1 MNMKKLIQAV
11 LILACPIL
19 LFQGCG
25 NRTVKKEI
33 PMNEPVKPVTTS
45 LMRENW
51 GKVDNKDVFLYTLK
65 NKNGIVVKITN
76 YGGIITSI
84 LVPDLKGNM
93 GDIVLG
99 YDSLKGY
106 LAVTPYFGAIVG
118 RYANRIAKG
127 TFVLD
132 HKVYRLAINNGNN
145 SLHGGLK
152 GFDKVVWDVQEI
164 DDSTGTGLILTYKSR
179 DGEEGYP
186 GNLDVTVT
194 YLLNSTDELRMTI
207 EALTDKPTPVNLC
220 NHTYFN
226 LGEAN
231 TDILGHLLLINA
243 DRYTVVND
251 ELIPTGELRR
261 VVGTPMD
268 FRKMRRIGELINMV
282 KGGYDHNYV
291 LIKKDKELKLAATV
305 DDPVSGREVNVFTTQ
320 PGVQFYTGNFL
331 DGTIKGKSGKVY
343 KQHYGLC
350 LETQHFPDSPNQPS
364 FPNTIL
370 RPGEKFNEITVYK
383 FKKMP
388 RTKSTISHF

>member
-1 MNMKKLIQAV
+1 
-11 LILACPIL
+11 
-19 LFQGCG
+19 
-25 NRTVKKEI
+25 
-33 PMNEPVKPVTTS
+33 MNEPAKPVKTT

-51 GKVDNKDVFLYTLK
+51 GKVDNKDVFLYTLN

-84 LVPDLKGNM
+84 LTPDLKGNM

-106 LAVTPYFGAIVG
+106 LTVTPYFGAIVG

-132 HKVYRLAINNGNN
+132 NRVYKLAINNGNN
-145 SLHGGLK
+145 SLHGGIK

-164 DDSTGTGLILTYKSR
+164 DDSTGTGLILTYKSK

-186 GNLDVTVT
+186 GNLTVTVT
-194 YLLNSTDELRMTI
+194 YLLDNSDELRMTI
-207 EALTDKPTPVNLC
+207 EALTEKPTPVNLC

-226 LGEAN
+226 LTGAN
-231 TDILGHLLLINA
+231 TDILGHQLLINA

-251 ELIPTGELRR
+251 ELIPTGELRK
-261 VVGTPMD
+261 VVGTAMD

-291 LIKKDKELKLAATV
+291 LIKKEKELKLAATI
-305 DDPVSGREVNVFTTQ
+305 DEPVSGREVNVFTTQ

-331 DGTIKGKSGKVY
+331 DGTIKGKGDKVY

-350 LETQHFPDSPNQPS
+350 LETQHFPDSPNQPK

-370 RPGEKFNEITVYK
+370 RPGEKFKEITVYK
-383 FKKMP
+383 FKKVLQK
-388 RTKSTISHF
+388 KSTISHF